1 LPRQLGNAGVIDE
14 EVDCPIPELSCSVAR
29 NGRASRRRT
38 AEQRDEL
45 APLLFLTGFHRL
57 SWSGKFGG
65 SKRIGEQRV
74 RGSLRC
80 EISTQL
86 TAA

>member
-1 LPRQLGNAGVIDE
+1 M
-14 EVDCPIPELSCSVAR
+14 
-29 NGRASRRRT
+29 
-38 AEQRDEL
+38 AEPAAAAPPSSDEL